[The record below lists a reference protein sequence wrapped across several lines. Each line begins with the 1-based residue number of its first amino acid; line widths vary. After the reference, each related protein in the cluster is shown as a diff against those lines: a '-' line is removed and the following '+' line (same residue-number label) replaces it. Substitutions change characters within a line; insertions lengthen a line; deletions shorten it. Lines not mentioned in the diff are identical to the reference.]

1 MHKKIAQPIKLI
13 RLLKMIVI
21 LIMIVN
27 LPVTAFTE
35 ALQRMS
41 LGSKYDEINEFYT
54 LLSDFK
60 NHKPITAETKNSKN
74 RILNN
79 IKQLYDKYFDAYK
92 KNYGSEKVKNKEKGG
107 RDYKRFKIIYNK
119 GQEPKSTKKEK
130 AETKNPD
137 EMQKPLWIKSTKNAF
152 DSLTEDV
159 YNNLN
164 NNKFKTTVNKKA
176 YDLKNAKKFLVKITT
191 HKISEKRH
199 LNCILIW

>member
-27 LPVTAFTE
+27 LPVTVFTE

-60 NHKPITAETKNSKN
+60 NHKPITAETKSSKN

-137 EMQKPLWIKSTKNAF
+137 EMQKPLWIKSTKKEE
-152 DSLTEDV
+152 TETKKKPWW
-159 YNNLN
+159 NT
-164 NNKFKTTVNKKA
+164 KTIM
-176 YDLKNAKKFLVKITT
+176 D
-191 HKISEKRH
+191 
-199 LNCILIW
+199 